1 MPRYL
6 LGIIFAVITA
16 VLSVMC
22 VVVKK
27 KRKIVCLTV
36 ISAAFAVGSW
46 LLENNLPNP
55 EFYTTKGS
63 SIQDNKGYFDVEFPV
78 SVYYTFVP
86 YGDPKEDGQKY
97 VSPFELEDS
106 ASISYVSK
114 FMGIMWGETQT
125 RDIILA
131 SNGEVEIIDTDTPGR
146 SIAKITAYLKNN
158 NVFPGDLLNADD
170 FEIKGTTVVGD
181 TVTIEEFT
189 YSPKTVVEGDNVV
202 TVRYGDLTSEV
213 KFFAHVPKITSI
225 TANYMGEDVTVGDK
239 VSTEDIQVMATYD
252 DGHVEK
258 VDSFRIQ
265 PVTCGKEGEN
275 EIKVLYGQWSD
286 SISVNAMAEKTTEG
300 IEEIVETEGTSEN
313 KVLFNNIYL
322 DYDNKSTINQVQL
335 QDWASDMKDLQGN
348 LYSGKN
354 LYISIS
360 DLFNGIQDTGD
371 SFIDA
376 SVVYIFNPQFDLSKG
391 AYVSGKFVVS
401 DQYLGC
407 DAYTDI
413 VIELDGE
420 EVWSTSESISGT
432 TILPVPFEFD
442 VNAENVTMTMKFH
455 CNARGAGL
463 GIGIIFNKVLH

>member
-27 KRKIVCLTV
+27 KREIVCLTV

-125 RDIILA
+125 RDI
-131 SNGEVEIIDTDTPGR
+131 
-146 SIAKITAYLKNN
+146 
-158 NVFPGDLLNADD
+158 
-170 FEIKGTTVVGD
+170 
-181 TVTIEEFT
+181 
-189 YSPKTVVEGDNVV
+189 
-202 TVRYGDLTSEV
+202 
-213 KFFAHVPKITSI
+213 
-225 TANYMGEDVTVGDK
+225 VTVGDK

-376 SVVYIFNPQFDLSKG
+376 SVVYIFNPQFDLSKD